1 MLYFRWIGYPIFF
14 PIMKK
19 QDGRKNNGGVR
30 PNSGRPKKLDE
41 ELANTR
47 ILRALKDLYKQDED
61 EDNVNGFLTDFIPTE
76 RGQMFIAQ
84 HLLGKPKEVSETTVI
99 NGGDKP
105 LILINKKPNE

>member
-1 MLYFRWIGYPIFF
+1 
-14 PIMKK
+14 MKE
-19 QDGRKNNGGVR
+19 DGRKNNGGVR

-47 ILRALKDLYKQDED
+47 IMRGLKSLYNQEEE
-61 EDNVNGFLTDFIPTE
+61 EDNVNEFLVGFIPTE

>member
-1 MLYFRWIGYPIFF
+1 M
-14 PIMKK
+14 
-19 QDGRKNNGGVR
+19 DNRKNNGGHSTAGR
-30 PNSGRPKKLDE
+30 AGRPKKLDE

-47 ILRALKDLYKQDED
+47 ILKALKSLYKQEDDE
-61 EDNVNGFLTDFIPTE
+61 ENVNVFLVDFIPTE

-105 LILINKKPNE
+105 MIIIGKPSNV

>member
-1 MLYFRWIGYPIFF
+1 
-14 PIMKK
+14 MKK

-84 HLLGKPKEVSETTVI
+84 HLLGKPKEVTETTVI

-105 LILINKKPNE
+105 LIVIGKTNKDA